1 MHTRWFL
8 MTIVLIGAALFCGFA
23 TAGTLSYAIGDK
35 IALNGTAY
43 ATDTMYIFV
52 TGPGLD
58 PNGVNPAQMKSP
70 VVSGDPSTFVQV
82 DVVNNRWTY
91 IWNTAHQGFS
101 LREGTY
107 TIYAVSQPV
116 GRNALPAVYGS
127 IEISLTQS
135 GEPIPTMGTIT
146 ITTTPMGAAVYVD
159 SQYIGITPNSLEAA
173 TGPHTCRIE
182 YAGYQTILESL
193 TVKGGETTAIEKVLV
208 PVATITTTATVPP
221 TTRATSTTLPP
232 VPAATTTPP
241 LPLSTV
247 TGILATGAALLFQ
260 GYRKK

>member
-1 MHTRWFL
+1 
-8 MTIVLIGAALFCGFA
+8 LFCCVA

-35 IALNGTAY
+35 VALNGTAY

-70 VVSGDPSTFVQV
+70 VVNGDPSTFVQV
-82 DVVNNRWTY
+82 DVENNRWTY

-127 IEISLTQS
+127 IDISLTQS
-135 GEPIPTMGTIT
+135 GESIPALGTIT
-146 ITTTPMGAAVYVD
+146 ITTSPPGAAVYID
-159 SQYIGITPNSLEAA
+159 SQYIGITPHSLEAA
-173 TGPHTCRIE
+173 AGTHTCRIE
-182 YAGYQTILESL
+182 FSGYQTILESL
-193 TVKGGETTAIEKVLV
+193 IVKGGETTAIEKVLV
-208 PVATITTTATVPP
+208 PVSTVTTTMTVPP
-221 TTRATSTTLPP
+221 TTHATSSTLPP
-232 VPAATTTPP
+232 VPSVTATPL
-241 LPLSTV
+241 LPLSTI
-247 TGILATGAALLFQ
+247 TGILVAGAAMIFQ
-260 GYRKK
+260 CCRKK

>member
-1 MHTRWFL
+1 
-8 MTIVLIGAALFCGFA
+8 
-23 TAGTLSYAIGDK
+23 
-35 IALNGTAY
+35 
-43 ATDTMYIFV
+43 
-52 TGPGLD
+52 
-58 PNGVNPAQMKSP
+58 
-70 VVSGDPSTFVQV
+70 V
-82 DVVNNRWTY
+82 DVHLEY
-91 IWNTAHQGFS
+91 SPPGFS

-116 GRNALPAVYGS
+116 GRNALSAVYGS

-135 GEPIPTMGTIT
+135 GESIPTMGTIT
-146 ITTTPMGAAVYVD
+146 ITTSPPGAAVYID
-159 SQYIGITPNSLEAA
+159 SQYIGITPHSLEA
-173 TGPHTCRIE
+173 TPGPHTYRIE
-182 YAGYQTILESL
+182 YSGYQTILESL

-241 LPLSTV
+241 LPLSAV

>member
-1 MHTRWFL
+1 MI
-8 MTIVLIGAALFCGFA
+8 IVLIGAALFCGVA
-23 TAGTLSYAIGDK
+23 TAGTLSYAIGDR

-135 GEPIPTMGTIT
+135 GESIPTMGTIT
-146 ITTTPMGAAVYVD
+146 ITTSPPGAAVYID
-159 SQYIGITPNSLEAA
+159 SQYIGITPHSLEAA
-173 TGPHTCRIE
+173 TGPHTYRIE
-182 YAGYQTILESL
+182 YSGYQTIIESL

-221 TTRATSTTLPP
+221 TTRATSTTPPP
-232 VPAATTTPP
+232 VPAATTTLP
-241 LPLSTV
+241 LPLSAV

-260 GYRKK
+260 GFRKM